1 MSRFLSLM
9 HRKSQK
15 FVQRV
20 LTMKGERGFRV
31 GLRSDRRTSRT
42 WRPRSRNRNY
52 AHDKRQFIDIPWY
65 LATCGSNKQRRTS
78 TRMTAATQFSH
89 FAASLVVYLV
99 QSRPSSSSTVG
110 DFVPPRMSTF
120 HARCFVRKK
129 RTTHTRRRVRTATP
143 WTNTTNANEPA
154 AEAILSGFDEN
165 GGYAVTANAP
175 KLPNPHARRR
185 LKRSCRL
192 WRPLASLA
200 RNFESHSMA
209 RRILI
214 AVSCWPLYAM
224 RCNCSR
230 IFSYILIHESIPT
243 FIDIFHECIMCIV
256 GNILSNIIEH
266 CYMIILIKCET
277 NLKIYVK
284 IKIFIGG
291 YIYMY
296 VEITKVFKQ

>member
-1 MSRFLSLM
+1 MSRLLFLI

-15 FVQRV
+15 FEQRV

-110 DFVPPRMSTF
+110 DLVPPRMSTF

-185 LKRSCRL
+185 LKRSL
-192 WRPLASLA
+192 
-200 RNFESHSMA
+200 
-209 RRILI
+209 
-214 AVSCWPLYAM
+214 
-224 RCNCSR
+224 
-230 IFSYILIHESIPT
+230 
-243 FIDIFHECIMCIV
+243 
-256 GNILSNIIEH
+256 
-266 CYMIILIKCET
+266 
-277 NLKIYVK
+277 
-284 IKIFIGG
+284 
-291 YIYMY
+291 
-296 VEITKVFKQ
+296 